1 MWCIYSPFGSYGPKD
16 IAKFN
21 KKVFWDTLIDNLKI
35 WMCIVLRGHIL
46 PILQEC
52 PSSKIEDILTVPSAD
67 LDQHMRRAH
76 SAMYIPRDRTCN
88 ICGEKFTK
96 FANLRRHHQR
106 VHEGVK
112 VTCEICQKRVSNIDK
127 HRKVHKAREQPN
139 NPNFQEDVVKEL

>member
-1 MWCIYSPFGSYGPKD
+1 
-16 IAKFN
+16 
-21 KKVFWDTLIDNLKI
+21 
-35 WMCIVLRGHIL
+35 MCIVLRGHKL

-52 PSSKIEDILTVPSAD
+52 SKIEDILTVPSAD

>member
-1 MWCIYSPFGSYGPKD
+1 MRTYITNSSRMP
-16 IAKFN
+16 
-21 KKVFWDTLIDNLKI
+21 
-35 WMCIVLRGHIL
+35 H
-46 PILQEC
+46 
-52 PSSKIEDILTVPSAD
+52 SKIEDILTVPSAD

-76 SAMYIPRDRTCN
+76 PAMYTPRDRTCN
-88 ICGEKFTK
+88 VCGEKFTK

-112 VTCEICQKRVSNIDK
+112 VSCEICQKRVSNIDK